1 MQTMNCKLHED
12 LLTDI
17 YTVDS
22 GIDLDVLPTVWGN
35 LITLTRQGHKTK
47 WRVWFHND
55 GRIELTHVETTTL
68 PAFNAGFEP
77 GQYQALKDDLLTII
91 KRGYV

>member
-1 MQTMNCKLHED
+1 MQIMKCKLHEH
-12 LLTDI
+12 LLADI
-17 YTVDS
+17 HTIDS
-22 GIDLDVLPTVWGN
+22 GIELDVLPTVWGN
-35 LITLTRQGHKTK
+35 LATLTRQGQKTK

-55 GRIELTHVETTTL
+55 GRFELNHIKTATL
-68 PAFNAGFEP
+68 PAFNAVFEP